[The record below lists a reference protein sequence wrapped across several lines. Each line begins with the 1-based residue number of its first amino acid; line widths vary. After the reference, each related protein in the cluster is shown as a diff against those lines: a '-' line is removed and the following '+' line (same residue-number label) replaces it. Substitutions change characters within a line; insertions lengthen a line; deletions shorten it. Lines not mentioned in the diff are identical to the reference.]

1 MRKALFG
8 VVLLA
13 MGLSL
18 AQGTEYRQAALAASA
33 LARLQALA
41 QTAQGEAK
49 LLDWAKAVQARAEK
63 DFEAKAYFKAAREA
77 QAALLLYRAAQGEPQ
92 AKAPARP
99 APRMGFHHGHGPGPR
114 AWGKEARASA
124 PRWAE
129 GARLAVDRAEKE
141 LAYYRAQDPLVK
153 DLVAEAKGRLEKEP
167 GRAFLLARA
176 ALALISA
183 ERGF

>member
-8 VVLLA
+8 VFLLA
-13 MGLSL
+13 VGLSL

-33 LARLQALA
+33 LARLQAVA

-49 LLDWAKAVQARAEK
+49 LLDWAKAVKTRAEK

-92 AKAPARP
+92 GKAPARP
-99 APRMGFHHGHGPGPR
+99 APRMGFRHGYGPR
-114 AWGKEARASA
+114 DGGWKGREMVAS
-124 PRWAE
+124 RVAE
-129 GARLAVDRAEKE
+129 RARLAVDRAEKE

-176 ALALISA
+176 ALALVSA

>member
-8 VVLLA
+8 VFLLVV
-13 MGLSL
+13 GLSL

-33 LARLQALA
+33 LARLQAVA

-49 LLDWAKAVQARAEK
+49 LLDWAKAVKTRAEK
-63 DFEAKAYFKAAREA
+63 AFEAKAYFKAAREA

-92 AKAPARP
+92 VKAPARP
-99 APRMGFHHGHGPGPR
+99 APRMGFRHGYGPR
-114 AWGKEARASA
+114 DGGWKGREMAS
-124 PRWAE
+124 RVAE
-129 GARLAVDRAEKE
+129 RARLAVDRAEKE
-141 LAYYRAQDPLVK
+141 LAYYRAQDPLVR

-176 ALALISA
+176 ALALVSA